1 MARRHRIHH
10 GDTLARTLRSLSP
23 APLPSPGSQIR
34 YAICCPGSGPLEPPG
49 PPQALSGMGSETPA
63 SSVRSWIIDKTGGLV
78 VLVAKSCLTLA
89 TPWTVACQAPLSMEF
104 SRQEP
109 CSGLPVPP
117 PGDLPDPGIEPK
129 SPAWQAN
136 SLPPSHLGSPL
147 EDLLK
152 QYCPRQFKRREDMR
166 SGKKC
171 PCIYETGAG
180 RGGYGMGGRH
190 PMKAPG
196 TGVPLTHPCI
206 PGGGSR
212 RGECCIFR
220 KDRS

>member
-1 MARRHRIHH
+1 M
-10 GDTLARTLRSLSP
+10 LSRFIQVQ
-23 APLPSPGSQIR
+23 LF
-34 YAICCPGSGPLEPPG
+34 
-49 PPQALSGMGSETPA
+49 
-63 SSVRSWIIDKTGGLV
+63 V
-78 VLVAKSCLTLA
+78 
-89 TPWTVACQAPLSMEF
+89 TPWTVPCQAPLSMEF
-104 SRQEP
+104 SRQEHWR
-109 CSGLPVPP
+109 GLPVPP

-171 PCIYETGAG
+171 PCIYETGRQRRVWDEGSAPCEGAG
-180 RGGYGMGGRH
+180 TR
-190 PMKAPG
+190 
-196 TGVPLTHPCI
+196 VPLTHPCI

-220 KDRS
+220 KDRSRERLQ